1 VRDAL
6 LVGAGGFLGSMARF
20 LLGGWVH
27 RRLPAL
33 AFPAGTLAVNLVG
46 CLMIGLIGGLAESR
60 GVLGARARLFLL
72 LGLLGGFTTFSSFAW
87 ETLALARDGELA
99 YLAAN
104 VVISVVGGLAA
115 AWAGLALG
123 RM

>member
-6 LVGAGGFLGSMARF
+6 LVGAGGFLGSIARF
-20 LLGGWVH
+20 LVGGWVH
-27 RRLPAL
+27 RRLPNL
-33 AFPAGTLAVNLVG
+33 AFPAGTLTVNLVG
-46 CLMIGLIGGLAESR
+46 CLMIGLLGGLAESR

-87 ETLALARDGELA
+87 ETLALARDGELVR
-99 YLAAN
+99 LALN
-104 VVISVVGGLAA
+104 VTVSVVGGLAA